1 MKNIILKN
9 NVGTLESDLL
19 LRGETRRGKE
29 KKTMAVCVK
38 VGDNR
43 CVIEGIIFSS
53 SSWYDGAVSWNRQNL
68 KSHVAQSSPDPSKLM
83 SDSYHQ

>member
-1 MKNIILKN
+1 MKNIILRI
-9 NVGTLESDLL
+9 TLGLWNRTSFSVEKRD
-19 LRGETRRGKE
+19 EVKK

-53 SSWYDGAVSWNRQNL
+53 SSWYYGAVS
-68 KSHVAQSSPDPSKLM
+68 
-83 SDSYHQ
+83 